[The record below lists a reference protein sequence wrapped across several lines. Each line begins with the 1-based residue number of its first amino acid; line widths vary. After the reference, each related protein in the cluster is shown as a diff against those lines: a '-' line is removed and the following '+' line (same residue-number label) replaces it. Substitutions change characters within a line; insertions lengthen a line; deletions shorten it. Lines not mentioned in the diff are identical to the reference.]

1 MLAPRLMLS
10 PNMLRHCLVSVPSR
24 AGHTGDLKGKP
35 SGGSKPK
42 RAERGLYGGKVIQ
55 SGNNVSFSINRNK
68 RTWKPNVH
76 SQSLFSELLGC
87 KLTFRTTTHALR
99 TIDKYGG
106 IDNYLLKTP
115 DGKLDSD
122 VAVSTKRLLEATIVQ
137 QQARAAE
144 KAAGSPLVTPGW
156 TEEEEPR
163 LAQLCEKGNYGKKD
177 WGHRVRT
184 AHSPRPHRPLTAD
197 HRPAMAR
204 SRQEHVVKELSK
216 RGVKRK
222 MEEEYVVPEEEQEQ
236 EEEEEWSRGMCTWS
250 GGKWRWQ
257 KETERMPL
265 SGLAGSS
272 SVCSILKPAARAHS
286 GW

>member
-144 KAAGSPLVTPGW
+144 KAAGSPMVTPGW
-156 TEEEEPR
+156 TEEEELR

-177 WGHRVRT
+177 WGYKAMLLGTGRT
-184 AHSPRPHRPLTAD
+184 ADAVRLRWRTKVSPRA
-197 HRPAMAR
+197 
-204 SRQEHVVKELSK
+204 
-216 RGVKRK
+216 
-222 MEEEYVVPEEEQEQ
+222 QEQ
-236 EEEEEWSRGMCTWS
+236 DVMSRHLKLDRAEQRLELLQQRTSCTRRQALHALRRNGVPGARYGRWGLEGDVLVGRATEAIKLACQEES
-250 GGKWRWQ
+250 
-257 KETERMPL
+257 
-265 SGLAGSS
+265 
-272 SVCSILKPAARAHS
+272 
-286 GW
+286 